1 MTAGRAVLEAAPG
14 LAFLDS
20 GASDQLSEALR
31 QLSAHERSRAVL
43 NAVPLGTPEA
53 HGLFEAL
60 AETGAGAVLS
70 PRAADLEH
78 VATTD
83 ELSGALLEGAWRAT
97 EAGVTGALF
106 LDALA
111 FPPALDRPRW
121 RRSVEVSHALASAG
135 ARPLVAVGNVGHG
148 APSRLRPWLRLIYLA
163 LARGAG
169 ADALILPVEDS
180 RLLAAVRMIEQER
193 PAAGELDHWV
203 LDTSRAAAEGW
214 WGLPRPPASAPD
226 ALLEAWALCAG

>member
-1 MTAGRAVLEAAPG
+1 MTASRAVLEAAPG

-20 GASDQLSEALR
+20 GASDQLREALR
-31 QLSAHERSRAVL
+31 QLSDNERSRAVL

-53 HGLFEAL
+53 DGLFEAL

-83 ELSGALLEGAWRAT
+83 ELAGALLEGARRAT

-106 LDALA
+106 LDVLA
-111 FPPALDRPRW
+111 YPPALDLPRW
-121 RRSVEVSHALASAG
+121 RRSVEVSHGLASKG
-135 ARPLVAVGNVGHG
+135 TRPLVAVGNIGHG
-148 APSRLRPWLRLIYLA
+148 APPRLRPWLRLIYLA
-163 LARGAG
+163 LALGAG
-169 ADALILPVEDS
+169 AGALLLPVEES
-180 RLLAAVRMIEQER
+180 RLVDAARLIEGDHR
-193 PAAGELDHWV
+193 PANDLDAWL
-203 LDTSRAAAEGW
+203 LDLARSAERGLW
-214 WGLPRPPASAPD
+214 ALPRPPASAPD